1 MSGILSLL
9 PGRYAI
15 CPCTMLPEK
24 EGDFTVQVS
33 SDVGIIME
41 NNGDKMADADDEESD
56 DEELGE
62 SEVAGG
68 ALDENEDNAN
78 EEDDD
83 TRGLQTLMLMVGDL
97 ASYVKDVGGEIGHLE
112 ESCREVE
119 AKLESAL

>member
-41 NNGDKMADADDEESD
+41 NNGDKMADGDDEESD

-62 SEVAGG
+62 VTPVVGV
-68 ALDENEDNAN
+68 LDQNLEDSV
-78 EEDDD
+78 EDDD
-83 TRGLQTLMLMVGDL
+83 ETRGLQSMMLMVGDL
-97 ASYVKDVGGEIGHLE
+97 ATYVREVGREVKGLE
-112 ESCREVE
+112 ENARELE
-119 AKLESAL
+119 ARLEQAL

>member
-1 MSGILSLL
+1 MSGILELL
-9 PGRYAI
+9 PGRYVI
-15 CPCTMLPEK
+15 CPCTMLPDK

-33 SDVGIIME
+33 SDVAIILE

-62 SEVAGG
+62 SEITGG

-83 TRGLQTLMLMVGDL
+83 TRGLQSLMLMVGDL
-97 ASYVKDVGGEIGHLE
+97 ASYVKEVGGEIGHLE
-112 ESCREVE
+112 ESCKEVE
-119 AKLESAL
+119 AKLEAAL